1 MGTFAVDHNGSA
13 SVITGKPAMDD
24 DSIGMV
30 IARREVLKQ
39 AMDSLAGA
47 ANGEGDLAMAIS
59 ALEVA
64 FVRHVHAT
72 ESPTG
77 LFAEVVGDAPRLAHA
92 VDRLRHDHEEITT
105 AIRGLQR
112 APSPSGAAEVLDQLE
127 RHRHLGATLVY
138 DAYNID
144 VSVGD

>member
-13 SVITGKPAMDD
+13 SVITGKLAMDD
-24 DSIGMV
+24 DSIGKV

-39 AMDSLAGA
+39 AMDSLAA
-47 ANGEGDLAMAIS
+47 AARGEGDLTTAIN

-64 FVRHVHAT
+64 FIRHVHAT

-77 LFAEVVGDAPRLAHA
+77 LFAEVVSDAPRLVHA
-92 VDRLRHDHEEITT
+92 VDGLRHDHE
-105 AIRGLQR
+105 AIRTALRDLQR
-112 APSPSGAAEVLDQLE
+112 SPTSGRADDLVAQIE

-138 DAYNID
+138 DAYNVD